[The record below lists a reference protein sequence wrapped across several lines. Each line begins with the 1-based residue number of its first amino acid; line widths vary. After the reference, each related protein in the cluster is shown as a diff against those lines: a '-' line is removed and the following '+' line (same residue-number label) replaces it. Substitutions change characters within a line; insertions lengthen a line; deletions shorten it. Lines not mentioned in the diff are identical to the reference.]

1 MAAEVKTFDFEL
13 PTRIRFGAGVVKSVG
28 EEARSLGAEHILIIT
43 DPGIVK
49 AGIVDRILEVLKEE
63 GYKNTEIFDGV
74 EPNPRDTTVHKAY
87 ELAKSLGTDL
97 LISVGGGSS
106 IDTAKAVGALLEHG
120 GQIKDYEFTD
130 AEVLTKPITPLIA
143 VPTTVG
149 TGSEVTCW
157 SVITDTER
165 HFKMTVGGHFAF
177 PKVALVDPELVATLP
192 AGIVAST
199 GMDALTHAIE
209 GYTANSSEPVS
220 DAYGLYAIELIAG
233 NLREAAL
240 TNSKTAKANM
250 LLGSMMAGICFGS
263 SNVAAV
269 HSMAEALGGLYDT
282 PHGIAN
288 AMLLPIVMEFNYVAD
303 YEKFSRI
310 AIAMGEKADGC
321 TKDELAH
328 KAVLA
333 VKKLNQDL
341 RIPKLKEIG
350 AKEEDF
356 ERLAAAC
363 TENMAT
369 GDNIRKIS
377 YDDFLELYKIAYTL

>member
-13 PTRIRFGAGVVKSVG
+13 PTRIRFGEGVVKSVG

-43 DPGIVK
+43 DSGIMK
-49 AGIVDRILEVLKEE
+49 AGIVDRILADLKEA
-63 GYKNTEIFDGV
+63 GYENTEIFDGV

-106 IDTAKAVGALLEHG
+106 IDTAKAVGVLLEHG
-120 GQIKDYEFTD
+120 GQIKDYEFTN

-177 PKVALVDPELVATLP
+177 PKVALVDPELVAALP

-220 DAYGLYAIELIAG
+220 DAYGLS
-233 NLREAAL
+233 
-240 TNSKTAKANM
+240 NSKTAKANM

-321 TKDELAH
+321 TKDELAY

-350 AKEEDF
+350 ANEEDF

-377 YDDFLELYKIAYTL
+377 YDDFLELYKIAYAL